1 MVAESPGHPGDDVDE
16 NSLKR
21 RMLGAAVLIALAVI
35 FLPLVFDGSGTESQ
49 FRSIE
54 PLQMEP
60 PYDAVILEEK
70 IMSLPDGT
78 PVIEFV
84 EDGLLTLSESQ
95 EVAKQSAAVEKIEP
109 ARPVAA
115 VAEPI
120 RAKPSLP
127 KQKVTAQL
135 ASVIEPVNVPVASAK
150 EAVVR
155 PNLVV
160 DNAKWLIQIASFRD
174 KINALGLRSDLK
186 KEGHPVVVNV
196 AEIAG
201 DTIFRVF
208 VGPIKGR
215 DNANQIQSTIEKSL
229 NRQTLLVKEK

>member
-1 MVAESPGHPGDDVDE
+1 MVAESPEHSGDDVDE
-16 NSLKR
+16 NGLKR

-54 PLQMEP
+54 ALQMEP
-60 PYDAVILEEK
+60 PFDAVILEEK
-70 IMSLPDGT
+70 MMSLPDGT

-84 EDGLLTLSESQ
+84 EDGRLTVSETQ
-95 EVAKQSAAVEKIEP
+95 EVARQTPLVEKVITT
-109 ARPVAA
+109 RPVAA

-120 RAKPSLP
+120 AVKKQLP
-127 KQKVTAQL
+127 KKVIAQETT
-135 ASVIEPVNVPVASAK
+135 VIPAAAVPSTTSSTPA
-150 EAVVR
+150 ER
-155 PNLVV
+155 PDPVV
-160 DNAKWLIQIASFRD
+160 DNGNWLIQIASFRD

-196 AEIAG
+196 GEIAG

-208 VGPIKGR
+208 VGPIKGKR
-215 DNANQIQSTIEKSL
+215 NANQVQSTIESSL